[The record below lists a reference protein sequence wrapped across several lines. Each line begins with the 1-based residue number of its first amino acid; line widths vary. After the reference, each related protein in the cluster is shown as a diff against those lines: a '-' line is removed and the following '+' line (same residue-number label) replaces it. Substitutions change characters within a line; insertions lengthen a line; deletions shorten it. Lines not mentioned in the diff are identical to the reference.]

1 MIKAP
6 SAYVVGPA
14 NYNVSRTQKANRV
27 FEKKANDFAEF
38 ERRLDSK
45 INQLAK
51 AKDRAEFSALSKSDQ
66 LKKNIASAEREI
78 ARMNPTRDEFFIK
91 NMTKQKLSLEK
102 KLTKLQESESQTRSQ
117 LKAEW
122 DTAQPAPTQPLV
134 PTGVKGKISGLPTA
148 IPKELASLE
157 QKTRKFETAKEFI
170 RTRELDPDSI
180 YIKDNKN
187 LIVENSSGND
197 ALLKDI
203 PIEAFG
209 KPKFETLN
217 QYKYKTGRK
226 ITDPIEATLE
236 NGELTITDGANR
248 FTQAMANG
256 DRTIPTIIEARVGD
270 KTIKG
275 QGIGR
280 AVEAGLSQ
288 NLAAK
293 VKATTPKSQLTDFY
307 NQAVKQPASKP
318 LALTDT
324 NLFKQVEKVKKD
336 VITTDLP
343 VRQTGAEKTQ
353 TIEEYISQKEIS
365 TAIDRITDSE
375 KIDIDYEAIPFEVLK
390 EVEDIKKT
398 TQKTLFDAI
407 KKNGGIKS
415 FKKGFLKE
423 ELAEVPLRIRNNK
436 TGLTA
441 DEMADAL
448 SEQGF
453 QFESDNELID
463 AIAKIETFARS
474 KKEITKTSA
483 VKLKSKGITTKTAK
497 PFKIPFKVYG
507 KKGIDNQGILT
518 GLGVEG

>member
-203 PIEAFG
+203 PIEA
-209 KPKFETLN
+209 
-217 QYKYKTGRK
+217 
-226 ITDPIEATLE
+226 TLE

-423 ELAEVPLRIRNNK
+423 ELAEVPLRLRNNK

-483 VKLKSKGITTKTAK
+483 VKLKSKGITTKIAK